1 MQDQKGNSYLS
12 CGGTERRPGR
22 WHMKTSLAV
31 LLFFICSGISASAQL
46 SAAKDAEV
54 SMGHVHFNVTDI
66 NAHKRFWID
75 LLGAT
80 QIRLGD
86 MDVLKLPNLLIFL
99 RERKPTGGTKGT
111 IVNHI
116 GLQVKDI
123 EPVVEKLRSAG
134 IPIVTQTELT
144 SYQAE
149 SDIAYIESQDT
160 YIAFVMGPDKTKVEL
175 MQNPELE
182 VPIANHHVHFF
193 TPEVDEM
200 KAWYV
205 KMFGAAPGK
214 RGTMEAADLPG
225 VNLTFSPSEKPVV
238 GTQGRAIDHIGF
250 EVANLESFCKKL
262 EEMGVTFRLFYRTI
276 PEWNVSLAFIID
288 PWGTYIELTEGL
300 DEL

>member
-1 MQDQKGNSYLS
+1 
-12 CGGTERRPGR
+12 
-22 WHMKTSLAV
+22 MKTSLAV

-123 EPVVEKLRSAG
+123 ESVVEKLRSAG

-214 RGTMEAADLPG
+214 RGTMESADLPG

-238 GTQGRAIDHIGF
+238 GIQGRAIDHIGF